1 METLEDLEDAL
12 DLDEAVEATTDF
24 REYSKIR
31 GKLQKEV
38 KL

>member
-12 DLDEAVEATTDF
+12 DPYEAVEAATDF